1 MPTADPTSP
10 KTKGSKTR
18 AAGPRSRSGSETRRR
33 RHTKLI
39 RFDDAE
45 LAKVEASAS
54 QAGLTLASFGR
65 AQMLGEV
72 AIRSVRRPAVEKE
85 LLAKVLGQLGK
96 VGSNLNQVARA
107 ANTDGAD
114 AAEVRAVL
122 AQIKEAA
129 REVMQ
134 ALGRPA

>member
-10 KTKGSKTR
+10 KTKGAKASGR
-18 AAGPRSRSGSETRRR
+18 RSRSGSETRQR